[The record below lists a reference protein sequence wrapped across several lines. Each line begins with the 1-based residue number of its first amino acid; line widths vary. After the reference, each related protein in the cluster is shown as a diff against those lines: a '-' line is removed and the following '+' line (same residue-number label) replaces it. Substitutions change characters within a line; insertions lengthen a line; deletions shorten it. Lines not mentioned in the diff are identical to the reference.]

1 MSGFFPDLTPNAVDD
16 ANSLSGMSGNP
27 YEAQIRYWTEAA
39 FEEAKRE
46 ADNTPELRDM
56 DTVID
61 YLAGLQWK
69 GPQPAHRAKPVSN
82 RTLSLFWETVGLL
95 TDIRPIFEVHATS
108 KDRDDQKTQDIL
120 NRLVKAWAIDNNFDM
135 KLAFVVMF
143 SMLTAGWAKL
153 AWDPFANNGQGDLAM
168 TALPANRVL
177 RLGDGQDVQD
187 DECLIYN
194 TVVTL
199 AWLRRKY
206 PVTGALVQPDI
217 SYSKFDVTTQG
228 PAHIS
233 PQLFMNLSVGMKRKI
248 GTAPDMTLSVYPK
261 VQYREFWM
269 KDDSRNES
277 NKVMTM
283 GRKGTNW
290 CYDVKPGEMLYPRGR
305 IIAMANRVILD
316 DQPNPYW
323 HGRFPFAQLRLQAVP
338 WQSTGMSV
346 MKPIMS
352 NQDIMNQILG
362 GILNMTK
369 LAISPPLLA
378 PKNAFTPEQWKNLDM
393 SRPNEKAQYSANAPF
408 KPEFRKAPEIP
419 AYVLQLHNIVDREMD
434 RFSGAA
440 AIGNA
445 LQKKQ
450 VPSGDSLDQI
460 TQSKNTPIRQMGRNI
475 EGFIGELGQ
484 LFIPNLLQFYTA
496 PMRLEL
502 LGSNGLLPV
511 DYDANPGSLIPQ
523 KHALS
528 PEAYARKFKFKI
540 ERGSLLS
547 VQRVE
552 RANWAVK
559 LFAMKAMSLQQ
570 LYRSLDL
577 NIDVDKMMKEM
588 LEEAKAVAE
597 VAPPKKGKK

>member
-1 MSGFFPDLTPNAVDD
+1 MSGFFPELTANAVDD
-16 ANSLSGMSGNP
+16 ARSPAAAGGST
-27 YEAQIRYWTEAA
+27 YESQILYWCDAA
-39 FEEAKRE
+39 YEEAKRE

-56 DTVID
+56 DTVTD
-61 YLAGLQWK
+61 YLNGMQWK

-95 TDIRPIFEVHATS
+95 TDIRPVFEVHATS
-108 KDRDDQKTQDIL
+108 QDSGDKKTQEIL
-120 NRLVKAWAIDNNFDM
+120 NRLVQAWAVENNFDM

-187 DECLIYN
+187 DECLIFN
-194 TVVTL
+194 NVVTL
-199 AWLRRKY
+199 QWLKRKY
-206 PVTGALVQPDI
+206 PLRGALVKADI
-217 SYSKFDVTTQG
+217 SYSKFDTTTQG
-228 PAHIS
+228 PSHIS
-233 PQLFMNLSVGMKRKI
+233 PQLFMNLSAGMKRKI
-248 GTAPDMTLSVYPK
+248 GSAPDMVQSVYPR
-261 VQYREFWM
+261 VQYREYWM

-277 NKVMTM
+277 KQKMLM

-290 CYDVKPGEMLYPRGR
+290 CYEVKPGDMLYPRGR

-323 HGRFPFAQLRLQAVP
+323 HGRFPFAHLRLQAVP
-338 WQSTGMSV
+338 WQATGMSV
-346 MKPIMS
+346 MKPIMA
-352 NQDIMNQILG
+352 NQDIMNQVLG

-378 PKNAFTPEQWKNLDM
+378 PKNAFTADQWKNLDM

-460 TQSKNTPIRQMGRNI
+460 TQSKNTPIRAMGRNI

-484 LFIPNLLQFYTA
+484 LFIPNLMQFYTA
-496 PMRLEL
+496 PMRIEL

-511 DYDANPGSLIPQ
+511 DYDANPGSLVPEDKANQ
-523 KHALS
+523 
-528 PEAYARKFKFKI
+528 PEAYARKFRFKI

-547 VQRVE
+547 VQRME

-559 LFAMKAMSLQQ
+559 LYAMKAMSLQQ

-577 NIDVDKMMKEM
+577 NIDVTKMMAEM
-588 LEEAKAVAE
+588 VEEAQKIAA
-597 VAPPKKGKK
+597 AMPQKKGK